1 MRFSNIIS
9 LIYRLLS
16 YFVLTLAMV
25 IILVVLGIFLY
36 IKYGGND
43 NFAEFRFENTDYK
56 VITHNAKNQL
66 TIKPN
71 DTIYYITVST
81 ETNIDSVLQKRKAVN
96 FYMVCPTENK
106 RKSNRIDTD
115 IYPRVFGD
123 YWQWKSNKKSQS
135 YKLGNRYFYTFEM
148 SFENSP
154 NKKGSFTDFQN
165 KQIEYL
171 LCRIF
176 MIYYFSKPNDKSN
189 VFNIT
194 FTKPFHESH

>member
-1 MRFSNIIS
+1 
-9 LIYRLLS
+9 
-16 YFVLTLAMV
+16 
-25 IILVVLGIFLY
+25 
-36 IKYGGND
+36 
-43 NFAEFRFENTDYK
+43 K

-96 FYMVCPTENK
+96 IYMVCPTEIK
-106 RKSNRIDTD
+106 KGNRIDTD

-123 YWQWKSNKKSQS
+123 YWQWKNNKESQS
-135 YKLGNRYFYTFEM
+135 YKLGNRHLYTYDM

-154 NKKGSFTDFQN
+154 NKNGSLTDFLN
-165 KQIEYL
+165 KQTECSR
-171 LCRIF
+171 CRMF
-176 MIYYFSKPNDKSN
+176 MVYYFSRPNDKSN